1 MQTKTITK
9 EPERMLTDEEIEQ
22 LYQEWL
28 KEQENIME
36 E

>member
-1 MQTKTITK
+1 MQTKTINK
-9 EPERMLTDEEIEQ
+9 EPERPLTDEECEQ

-28 KEQENIME
+28 AEQENIME